1 MPVSY
6 LKSFFKFDQRFRMEI
21 AKNNMSNISIK
32 KNSYLYTA
40 NKKMCL
46 SKADSFTG
54 MTFSEHPPG
63 SLSIYYVFICM
74 YPVCTRRIRKL
85 TTNSRSLRRGIESKP
100 HKNWLVHNRNKKHLI
115 VNTIHTNKNTGGP
128 QISSKTSPA

>member
-1 MPVSY
+1 
-6 LKSFFKFDQRFRMEI
+6 MEI

-54 MTFSEHPPG
+54 MTFSEHLPG
-63 SLSIYYVFICM
+63 SLVSKYVLQGVSFG
-74 YPVCTRRIRKL
+74 YDLK
-85 TTNSRSLRRGIESKP
+85 
-100 HKNWLVHNRNKKHLI
+100 
-115 VNTIHTNKNTGGP
+115 
-128 QISSKTSPA
+128 

>member
-1 MPVSY
+1 
-6 LKSFFKFDQRFRMEI
+6 MEI

-54 MTFSEHPPG
+54 MTFSEHLPG
-63 SLSIYYVFICM
+63 SLVSKYVCTMYVF
-74 YPVCTRRIRKL
+74 VCIPYVL
-85 TTNSRSLRRGIESKP
+85 DVSGNSRLTAVHYVVGLKVSAT
-100 HKNWLVHNRNKKHLI
+100 KND
-115 VNTIHTNKNTGGP
+115 
-128 QISSKTSPA
+128 